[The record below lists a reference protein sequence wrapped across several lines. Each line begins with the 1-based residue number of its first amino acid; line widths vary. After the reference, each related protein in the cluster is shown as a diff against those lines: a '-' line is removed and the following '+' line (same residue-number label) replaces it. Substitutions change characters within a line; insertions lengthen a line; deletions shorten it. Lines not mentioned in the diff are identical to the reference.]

1 MFRQYQ
7 HQGSTSSRS
16 TIRTISGV
24 SQISEETKSVNGSP
38 AEEMAPSTVVELAVD
53 EGSQKSLRSA
63 SGSTITSMPVEAA
76 EDRNQPSVT
85 VSNIL
90 ARAEEEQ
97 NVELSSADQSNVDKE
112 TSTAVHKDEVTE
124 PASEKSSHDAETS
137 GNAQSDAS
145 FPTREDDSAAP
156 TKDDVQTEVAHLE
169 QGDSSKLSTEE
180 SSVASEKGV
189 ESKQMSSEPP
199 APLENSVVGG
209 ASIFNEDLVDVSSV
223 SDQINPSDVDDSQ
236 EESSYASAAT
246 GEEGEPVKKEEHEH
260 EGDGSKTKD
269 LREQEPKTE
278 EGKQETETVRREE
291 EQEKNSVEDQVLS
304 SESPAPETE
313 VADQSVKEPTKENV
327 SGPES
332 SSKSE
337 GVASDQQAAAAPE
350 ATPQSQPSESNM
362 SAAKETPPE
371 APDTST
377 PGSSTSKTPDPTR
390 KTKET
395 KIARLDVANVAVD
408 TERLELKETSTTV
421 CICSLTPDI
430 RINVLESCSVV
441 KVLSGWCNSAGI
453 KPRPNHRCS
462 RGSRKSTRP
471 TRRRQHLGSSLHHV
485 PYPRVPL
492 VPHASAAP
500 HRPTLLY

>member
-24 SQISEETKSVNGSP
+24 SQISEDTKSVNGSP
-38 AEEMAPSTVVELAVD
+38 AEEMAPSTVIELTVD
-53 EGSQKSLRSA
+53 EGSQKSLRST
-63 SGSTITSMPVEAA
+63 SGSTITPMPVEAA
-76 EDRNQPSVT
+76 EDRNQSSVT

-90 ARAEEEQ
+90 AGVEEEQ
-97 NVELSSADQSNVDKE
+97 IVEFSSGDQSNVDKE

-124 PASEKSSHDAETS
+124 PASEKSSQNAETP
-137 GNAQSDAS
+137 GNAQSEAS
-145 FPTREDDSAAP
+145 GPTTKEDSAAP
-156 TKDDVQTEVAHLE
+156 TKDDAQTEVAHLE
-169 QGDSSKLSTEE
+169 QGDSSELSTEE
-180 SSVASEKGV
+180 SSVASEKGD

-199 APLENSVVGG
+199 APLENSVLGG
-209 ASIFNEDLVDVSSV
+209 ESVFNEDLVDVSSV

-236 EESSYASAAT
+236 EESSYASAAA
-246 GEEGEPVKKEEHEH
+246 GEEGEPVKKAEDEREE
-260 EGDGSKTKD
+260 DGSKTKD

-291 EQEKNSVEDQVLS
+291 QEKDSVENQVPC

-337 GVASDQQAAAAPE
+337 GAASDRQEAAAPE
-350 ATPQSQPSESNM
+350 ATPQSQPSESSM
-362 SAAKETPPE
+362 SAAEETPPH

-377 PGSSTSKTPDPTR
+377 PGSTTSKTPDPAR

-408 TERLELKETSTTV
+408 TERLELKETSITV
-421 CICSLTPDI
+421 CIYLLTPDI
-430 RINVLESCSVV
+430 RINVLESVRSV

-453 KPRPNHRCS
+453 KPRPNHRRS

-471 TRRRQHLGSSLHHV
+471 ARRQQHLGSSLHHV

-492 VPHASAAP
+492 VPHASAPP